1 MSAVFFLTFLY
12 TPNFPYMSVLLSA
25 SLQWI
30 FGKAQTKGDVLLVAT
45 RRGKELT
52 PISDNESVSR

>member
-45 RRGKELT
+45 TGAT
-52 PISDNESVSR
+52 SSTSSSYT